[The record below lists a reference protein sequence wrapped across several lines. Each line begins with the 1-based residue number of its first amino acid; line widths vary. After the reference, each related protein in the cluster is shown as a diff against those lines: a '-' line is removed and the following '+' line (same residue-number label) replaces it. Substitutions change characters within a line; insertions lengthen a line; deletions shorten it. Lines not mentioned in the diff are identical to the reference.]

1 MATIDQIKRHY
12 DRLSSRERFAL
23 MIAAGTRGDNAERM
37 LLSDTA
43 PKIAF
48 SFLHTMPLADAF
60 DSLTSFHMIQQL
72 GTASSFWMLLRWAE
86 VDQDEPV
93 YEGHSIGDAIELAGR
108 RFLEG
113 RDAFRSVCKEW
124 DVDPET
130 MQGMYGDYDHVL
142 AITEFVLRAVDED
155 GPILTDL
162 EKTIDAYKSLITRE
176 LEKWK

>member
-12 DRLSSRERFAL
+12 DKLSSRERFAL
-23 MIAAGTRGDNAERM
+23 MVSAGARGDQAERM

-43 PKIAF
+43 PQLVF
-48 SFLHTMPLADAF
+48 QFPHTIGLADAF
-60 DSLTSFHMIQQL
+60 DSLTTFHMIQQL
-72 GTASSFWMLLRWAE
+72 GTASSFWMLIRWAE

-93 YEGHSIGDAIELAGR
+93 YEGHTLGDALELAGR

-113 RDAFRSVCKEW
+113 LEAYRAVCQEW

-162 EKTIDAYKSLITRE
+162 ESTIEAYKNLIDRE
-176 LEKWK
+176 LQKWK